1 MVHVPEGTRHLLEPD
16 RRGEPAPVVP
26 PACPEAQ
33 CRCRARTGL
42 HLFPVLSDRT
52 GQIAGTLSGGQQ
64 RILALARVLATPPR
78 LLIVDEL
85 SLGLAP
91 AIVDSVYE
99 ALVAIRKTGCAVLV
113 VEQQVD
119 RALAIADQ
127 AVLLARG
134 RVAWTGPPSDA
145 ANAMESVL
153 GGRLISAAAADAA
166 DSGTEANQLPA
177 DDPDGNAQFED
188 GRPDVGPD
196 AGTDAGTDAGPDAGT
211 DAESGGGNDAG
222 NDGPTE
228 EEAGKQGVQATTGA
242 RKEGT

>member
-1 MVHVPEGTRHLLEPD
+1 MPAYKIARLGMVHVPEGRGIFSSLTVEENMLLSF
-16 RRGEPAPVVP
+16 RQRVP
-26 PACPEAQ
+26 KRNVGTALE
-33 CRCRARTGL
+33 RAFTS
-42 HLFPVLSDRT
+42 FPVLSERR
-52 GQIAGTLSGGQQ
+52 GQTAGTLSGGQQ

-134 RVAWTGPPSDA
+134 RVAWTGPPGDA
-145 ANAMESVL
+145 ASAMESVL
-153 GGRLISAAAADAA
+153 GGRLLSAAAAEAA
-166 DSGTEANQLPA
+166 DGGAEADQLPA

-188 GRPDVGPD
+188 GRSDAAGAD
-196 AGTDAGTDAGPDAGT
+196 AGSTDEAAGQ
-211 DAESGGGNDAG
+211 
-222 NDGPTE
+222 
-228 EEAGKQGVQATTGA
+228 QGMQATGA